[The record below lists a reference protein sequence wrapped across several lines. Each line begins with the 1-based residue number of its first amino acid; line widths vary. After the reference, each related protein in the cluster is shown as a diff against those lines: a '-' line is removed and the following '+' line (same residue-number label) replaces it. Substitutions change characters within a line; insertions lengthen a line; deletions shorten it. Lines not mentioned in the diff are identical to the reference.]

1 MSHMETSVIE
11 YRQRCDSMLDTVDS
25 TLREAENVV
34 EVIMHGSTKLLDE
47 ELRAMVSDVLSSIG
61 SIGGDVRRLRAGRT
75 GSTGDL
81 EKASTLLSSANA
93 VGMRASSLHEAINRA
108 FDSRMSSKTRDLTRV
123 IEGIE
128 DPSVRRMVA
137 LLARNSAHDHLSDED
152 LVELAR
158 CRVDPGRKVKREL
171 VLDDIADARSIM
183 ADGKVPQENMEKA
196 IGDDGMLSPLEIR
209 DSAVNEVIDESLR
222 RSAIQAIVRSI
233 SSRGFVVEKSNIRRD
248 PSTDT
253 VCIVAMKPGGQR
265 AEFNIDLQGRF
276 MYHFQGYE
284 GAACQKDIGPLERD
298 LEQVYGM
305 KLTERRTISSNPDR
319 LQANHHMQ
327 MKVRRDS

>member
-1 MSHMETSVIE
+1 MSHMERSVIE
-11 YRQRCDSMLDTVDS
+11 YQHRCDSILDAVEG
-25 TLREAENVV
+25 TLREAERVV
-34 EVIMHGSTKLLDE
+34 EAILRGSTKLLDG
-47 ELRAMVSDVLSSIG
+47 ELRAMASDILSAIDGIG
-61 SIGGDVRRLRAGRT
+61 RDVHGLRAGRT
-75 GSTGDL
+75 GSAGDV
-81 EKASTLLSSANA
+81 EKASSLLSSANA
-93 VGMRASSLHEAINRA
+93 VGMRASSLQEAIDRA
-108 FDSRMSSKTRDLTRV
+108 FDSRMSSKTRDIDSITR
-123 IEGIE
+123 GIGE
-128 DPSVRRMVA
+128 PSVRRMVT

-158 CRVDPGRKVKREL
+158 CKVDPGRKVRRDL
-171 VLDDIADARSIM
+171 VSEDLAEARVIM
-183 ADGKVPQENMEKA
+183 ADGKVPEENIDRV

-222 RSAIQAIVRSI
+222 RSAIKAIVGSI
-233 SSRGFVVEKSNIRRD
+233 TLRGFIVDRSNIRRD

-253 VCIVAMKPGGQR
+253 VRIVAMKPGGQK

-305 KLTERRTISSNPDR
+305 RLTDRRTISSNPDR
-319 LQANHHMQ
+319 LQTRHHMQ